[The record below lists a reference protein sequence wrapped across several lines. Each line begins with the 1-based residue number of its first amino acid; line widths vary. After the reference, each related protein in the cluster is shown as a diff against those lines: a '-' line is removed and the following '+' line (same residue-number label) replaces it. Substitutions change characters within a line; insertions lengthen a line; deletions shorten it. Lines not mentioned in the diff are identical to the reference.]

1 MAETQTPTSSEYP
14 HWPRVYILVGVY
26 TLVLI
31 IALLLFSSAFA
42 S

>member
-1 MAETQTPTSSEYP
+1 MAETQTSTPPEYP
-14 HWPRVYILVGVY
+14 HWPRVYILVGIY

-31 IALLLFSSAFA
+31 IVLVLFSSAFA